1 MILIAYPI
9 AACFVYLMV
18 EPWDV
23 HAVMTFGQAFAF
35 ALVVW
40 FIDKYPE
47 DRTKV
52 EGALCKAAVALLGVL
67 VTLNI
72 RYSNILY
79 LKADVMQTQMISYYT
94 TLITRIES
102 IEGYTEDAQVVYIG
116 EYDKHDKN
124 LVGISEYFDD
134 LDLATY
140 KGEPIF
146 NDYAWK
152 EAMEFWCGFA
162 PELGDAAEFDG
173 NAEVA
178 SMPCYPDQGSIRCIN
193 GKLLSNLQMSR
204 KNYEKAGKL
213 NEKLSLIISVYNEE
227 AVLEKFYKAFCSIE
241 QNLEY
246 GGGGYELIFVND
258 GSTDASM
265 NILEVIAQQNKN
277 VRVISF
283 SRNFGHEAAM
293 IAGIDHAAGDV
304 IICMDADLQHP
315 LECIAPI
322 MAKFEEG
329 YEVISMVRTS
339 NKSAGAIKNFTS
351 RAFYRVINALS
362 DQVKLEENASDFF
375 AISSRVADVL
385 RTNYREKLVFYVDM
399 YKALVSGKQRWNTL
413 LRKEL
418 AVPATIR

>member
-1 MILIAYPI
+1 M
-9 AACFVYLMV
+9 
-18 EPWDV
+18 
-23 HAVMTFGQAFAF
+23 
-35 ALVVW
+35 
-40 FIDKYPE
+40 K
-47 DRTKV
+47 
-52 EGALCKAAVALLGVL
+52 
-67 VTLNI
+67 
-72 RYSNILY
+72 
-79 LKADVMQTQMISYYT
+79 
-94 TLITRIES
+94 
-102 IEGYTEDAQVVYIG
+102 
-116 EYDKHDKN
+116 
-124 LVGISEYFDD
+124 
-134 LDLATY
+134 
-140 KGEPIF
+140 
-146 NDYAWK
+146 
-152 EAMEFWCGFA
+152 
-162 PELGDAAEFDG
+162 
-173 NAEVA
+173 
-178 SMPCYPDQGSIRCIN
+178 
-193 GKLLSNLQMSR
+193 
-204 KNYEKAGKL
+204 
-213 NEKLSLIISVYNEE
+213 KLSLIISVYNEE

-246 GGGGYELIFVND
+246 GGGGNELIFVND

-385 RTNYREKLVFYVDM
+385 RTNYREKTRFLRGYVQSVGFRKTTLEYTAAERAGGASHYTLKKLMNFALGLYAGAVSFLAAVIFAISALCGFREYKVILAAVNVLFAVLFLLVGIMGEYFSVAFAELKNRPIYIVE
-399 YKALVSGKQRWNTL
+399 KEINSGNC
-413 LRKEL
+413 
-418 AVPATIR
+418 V

>member
-1 MILIAYPI
+1 M
-9 AACFVYLMV
+9 
-18 EPWDV
+18 
-23 HAVMTFGQAFAF
+23 
-35 ALVVW
+35 
-40 FIDKYPE
+40 K
-47 DRTKV
+47 
-52 EGALCKAAVALLGVL
+52 
-67 VTLNI
+67 
-72 RYSNILY
+72 
-79 LKADVMQTQMISYYT
+79 
-94 TLITRIES
+94 
-102 IEGYTEDAQVVYIG
+102 
-116 EYDKHDKN
+116 
-124 LVGISEYFDD
+124 
-134 LDLATY
+134 
-140 KGEPIF
+140 
-146 NDYAWK
+146 
-152 EAMEFWCGFA
+152 
-162 PELGDAAEFDG
+162 
-173 NAEVA
+173 
-178 SMPCYPDQGSIRCIN
+178 
-193 GKLLSNLQMSR
+193 
-204 KNYEKAGKL
+204 
-213 NEKLSLIISVYNEE
+213 KLSLIISVYNEE

-362 DQVKLEENASDFF
+362 DQVKL
-375 AISSRVADVL
+375 RCV
-385 RTNYREKLVFYVDM
+385 
-399 YKALVSGKQRWNTL
+399 
-413 LRKEL
+413 
-418 AVPATIR
+418 

>member
-1 MILIAYPI
+1 M
-9 AACFVYLMV
+9 
-18 EPWDV
+18 
-23 HAVMTFGQAFAF
+23 
-35 ALVVW
+35 
-40 FIDKYPE
+40 K
-47 DRTKV
+47 
-52 EGALCKAAVALLGVL
+52 
-67 VTLNI
+67 
-72 RYSNILY
+72 
-79 LKADVMQTQMISYYT
+79 
-94 TLITRIES
+94 
-102 IEGYTEDAQVVYIG
+102 
-116 EYDKHDKN
+116 
-124 LVGISEYFDD
+124 
-134 LDLATY
+134 
-140 KGEPIF
+140 
-146 NDYAWK
+146 
-152 EAMEFWCGFA
+152 
-162 PELGDAAEFDG
+162 
-173 NAEVA
+173 
-178 SMPCYPDQGSIRCIN
+178 
-193 GKLLSNLQMSR
+193 
-204 KNYEKAGKL
+204 
-213 NEKLSLIISVYNEE
+213 KLSLIISVYNEE

-385 RTNYREKLVFYVDM
+385 RTNYREKTRFLRGYVQSVGFRKTTLEYTAAERAGGASHYTLKKLMNFAISTIVGFSDFPLKLGLYAGAVSFLAAVIFAISALCGFREYKVILAAVNVLFAVLFLLVGIMGEYFSVAFAELKNRPINYVIVGG
-399 YKALVSGKQRWNTL
+399 LTTVVSLTSYYFFTTAFLDPQDPFQLMAANTFSWICAVSFAYITNRKFVFESKSTDKLREMLKFFSARISTL
-413 LRKEL
+413 LIEMACMTLLVNILHWNDRISKFAVQFIVMALNYIFSKLFVFRIKE
-418 AVPATIR
+418 